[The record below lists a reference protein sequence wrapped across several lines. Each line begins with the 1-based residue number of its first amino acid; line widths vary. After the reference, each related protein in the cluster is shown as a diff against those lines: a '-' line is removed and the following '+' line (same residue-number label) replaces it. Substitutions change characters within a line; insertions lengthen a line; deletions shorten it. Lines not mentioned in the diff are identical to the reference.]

1 MKFWRLTK
9 IQMNL
14 CVNRLASRD
23 PDFIT
28 PVIKAK
34 LRRKNKLMR
43 AGRTG
48 EAGAL
53 ARLIGKEIMRNNNN
67 RTKLSKVGNNTEAK
81 NIWAAVRRLTG
92 SKIVEPLPTH

>member
-1 MKFWRLTK
+1 
-9 IQMNL
+9 MNL

-53 ARLIGKEIMRNNNN
+53 ARLIGKEIMRNN
-67 RTKLSKVGNNTEAK
+67 RYKLSKIGDRAEAK
-81 NIWAAVRRLTG
+81 DIWAAVRRLTG